1 MGKHLGAQDKRVD
14 LINQL
19 IRLPLGQRN
28 GIGALRLA
36 TIPLLTVL
44 FWILWYGQYLQP
56 LYGIYTEAKRDRA
69 ATTGVKEWIR
79 TFLRTMNYSEIFLVA
94 LQLPFFLVL
103 MQGIA
108 WLVIKGSS

>member
-1 MGKHLGAQDKRVD
+1 MGAFLVSWFDA
-14 LINQL
+14 L
-19 IRLPLGQRN
+19 LP
-28 GIGALRLA
+28 
-36 TIPLLTVL
+36 TVL
-44 FWILWYGQYLQP
+44 FWILLYGQYLKP

-79 TFLRTMNYSEIFLVA
+79 TFLRTMNYSENFSAA

>member
-1 MGKHLGAQDKRVD
+1 MVQLHSTSFIDGIEYPRFLVSLSNRPGSSVGAFRVNSFD
-14 LINQL
+14 AL
-19 IRLPLGQRN
+19 LP
-28 GIGALRLA
+28 
-36 TIPLLTVL
+36 TVL
-44 FWILWYGQYLQP
+44 FWIFWYGQYLKP

-79 TFLRTMNYSEIFLVA
+79 TFLRTMNYSENFSVA

-108 WLVIKGSS
+108 